1 MMQNAF
7 FPDWKI
13 SLQVRK
19 RSSAELPVTAEI
31 LSKSQIF
38 QCNSKVS
45 ETTFDT
51 KLNFVNVFSNASAAT
66 PSATFAMMYAFMTKS
81 NESCVEPNEVI
92 YFNFD
97 W

>member
-31 LSKSQIF
+31 LSKSRIF

-51 KLNFVNVFSNASAAT
+51 NFNFVGVFSNAAAAIA
-66 PSATFAMMYAFMTKS
+66 PSTKLSAMMCNAFVLKI
-81 NESCVEPNEVI
+81 C
-92 YFNFD
+92 
-97 W
+97 